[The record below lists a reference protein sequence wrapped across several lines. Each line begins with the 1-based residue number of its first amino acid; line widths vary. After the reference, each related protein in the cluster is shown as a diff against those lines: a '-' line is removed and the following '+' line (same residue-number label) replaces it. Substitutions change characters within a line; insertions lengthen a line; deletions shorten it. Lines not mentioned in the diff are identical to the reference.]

1 MVDAQKIKDKVMK
14 KLAPMHRGSGSVAD
28 HRHCRICNTVVP
40 LKADP
45 RICKDEECIAKQGK
59 GEKNERMMRIMMF
72 VFLGLFALPLLLK
85 IFDY

>member
-14 KLAPMHRGSGSVAD
+14 KLSPSYKGGNSVPE
-28 HRHCRICNTVVP
+28 HRHCRICNAVIS

-45 RICKDEECIAKQGK
+45 RICKDEECIAKHGK
-59 GEKNERMMRIMMF
+59 NDKNERMMRIMMF

-85 IFDY
+85 IFGY